1 VPAPQCKNGNNRN
14 AEQHPYSG
22 AERKVARPGRFDH
35 CETKDDQKSTKRRNK
50 AERSSSFSHGIRILQ
65 KMLNGNRAGGEP
77 VGTAEQSAC
86 FQMFL
91 VIYLSFMLARRGE
104 AVRTGLRIF
113 QGE

>member
-1 VPAPQCKNGNNRN
+1 
-14 AEQHPYSG
+14 
-22 AERKVARPGRFDH
+22 
-35 CETKDDQKSTKRRNK
+35 
-50 AERSSSFSHGIRILQ
+50 
-65 KMLNGNRAGGEP
+65 MLNGNRAGGEP